1 MNDSQLADLLD
12 GLNQSSMYMA
22 GVDEAGRGPLA
33 GPVVAAAVI
42 LDPENPIEGLADS
55 KKLSAK
61 KRAALE
67 LSIKEKSICW
77 ALGRAE
83 IDEIEELNILHASML
98 AMKRAVEL
106 LDIIPEMVLIDGNRC
121 PDVKV
126 KSHAIIKGDQRVEAI
141 SAASILAKESRDRE
155 MIQLDEEFPG
165 YGFSVHKGYPT
176 RAHIQALEDIGVS
189 SVHRRSYGP
198 VRRILELNT

>member
-1 MNDSQLADLLD
+1 MNDSQLADLLNT
-12 GLNQSSMYMA
+12 LSQSSMHMA

-42 LDPENPIEGLADS
+42 LDTESPIEGLADS

-67 LSIKEKSICW
+67 LLIKERSLSW

-98 AMKRAVEL
+98 AMKRAVES
-106 LDIIPEMVLIDGNRC
+106 LDMMPAMVLIDGNRC
-121 PDVKV
+121 PDVKM
-126 KSHAIIKGDQRVEAI
+126 KSRAIIKGDQRVEAI

-165 YGFSVHKGYPT
+165 YGFAVHKGYPT
-176 RAHIQALEDIGVS
+176 RAHIQALKEIGVS

-198 VRRILELNT
+198 VKRILQAFS

>member
-1 MNDSQLADLLD
+1 MNDNQLADLLD
-12 GLNQSSMYMA
+12 TLNQSGIHMA

-42 LDPENPIEGLADS
+42 LDPENPVEGLADS

-61 KRAALE
+61 KRAVLE

-98 AMKRAVEL
+98 AMKRAVES

-121 PDVKV
+121 PDIKM

-198 VRRILELNT
+198 VKRILNNT

>member
-1 MNDSQLADLLD
+1 MNDNQLTDLLD
-12 GLNQSSMYMA
+12 SLNQSGMHMA

-33 GPVVAAAVI
+33 GPVVAAAII
-42 LDPENPIEGLADS
+42 LDPENPVEGLADS

-61 KRAALE
+61 KRAVLE

-98 AMKRAVEL
+98 AMKRAVES

-198 VRRILELNT
+198 VKRILNNT

>member
-1 MNDSQLADLLD
+1 MNDNQLADLLD
-12 GLNQSSMYMA
+12 TLNQSGIHMA

-42 LDPENPIEGLADS
+42 LDPENPVEGLADS

-61 KRAALE
+61 KRAVLE

-98 AMKRAVEL
+98 AMKRAVESL
-106 LDIIPEMVLIDGNRC
+106 GIIPEMVLIDGNRC
-121 PDVKV
+121 PDIKM

-189 SVHRRSYGP
+189 LVHRRSYGP
-198 VRRILELNT
+198 VKRILNNT

>member
-1 MNDSQLADLLD
+1 MNDSQLTDFLD
-12 GLNQSSMYMA
+12 TLNQSSIHIA

-42 LDPENPIEGLADS
+42 LDPGNPIEGLADS

-67 LSIKEKSICW
+67 LLIKERSLSW

-98 AMKRAVEL
+98 AMKRAIES
-106 LDIIPEMVLIDGNRC
+106 LDMMPGMVLIDGNRC
-121 PDVKV
+121 PDIKMQ
-126 KSHAIIKGDQRVEAI
+126 SRAIIKGDQRVEAI

-176 RAHIQALEDIGVS
+176 KSHIQALEDIGVS

-198 VRRILELNT
+198 VRRILNNT